1 MNILLIIFGF
11 IIIVAKINEIN
22 SNVNINKTYLEE
34 FNNLIENIN
43 NNYDIQYKLSW
54 GKNKY
59 ELNNEVKEI
68 NFYRLGWDK
77 TNVAIDSSNLTLTK
91 EEFESI
97 YNDYKLAMQ
106 NSN

>member
-1 MNILLIIFGF
+1 MSCDVI
-11 IIIVAKINEIN
+11 A
-22 SNVNINKTYLEE
+22 S
-34 FNNLIENIN
+34 IENIN